1 MLSFGPPEEYEV
13 HMDSNIWD
21 NIPQMS
27 DEDNTFLCRPF
38 TEKEI
43 KDALDQMEKRLQ
55 VLKNTY

>member
-13 HMDSNIWD
+13 QMDSNIWD

-27 DEDNTFLCRPF
+27 DEDNTFLCIPF

-43 KDALDQMEKRLQ
+43 KDALDQMEK
-55 VLKNTY
+55 K